1 MALAFTNRA
10 SQFVTTNATSYVSS
24 TSFTPTA
31 GNLMVLCGYWS
42 STDTA
47 EAQATSCSGNGVTYS
62 QHATTQFISGVCSGA
77 VWAGIVPASPTLGSV
92 TISGW
97 ATSRTGISF
106 QIWEISGFDSS
117 GGTGLSA
124 IADVQVGGPATATS
138 GSVTMT
144 DHSSGGGNLC
154 VGYFDHTAAETISA
168 GASCTLDATGSYATP
183 NRGAGGVHNTST
195 FANPAASWTTSA
207 AWRGFGIEIK
217 AAVAATVTRQSNW
230 HGPTRPRGY
239 QRPTGPQMGWR

>member
-1 MALAFTNRA
+1 MAIVFANRA

-62 QHATTQFISGVCSGA
+62 QHATTQFVSGVCSGA
-77 VWAGIVPASPTLGSV
+77 GWAGIVPASPTLGSV

-97 ATSRTGISF
+97 ATARTGISF
-106 QIWEISGFDSS
+106 QIWEISG
-117 GGTGLSA
+117 
-124 IADVQVGGPATATS
+124 ADVSGTALAAISQVFTNRGTATS

-144 DHSSGGGNLC
+144 GGPLATGNLAC
-154 VGYFDHTAAETISA
+154 GFFDHTAAENISA
-168 GASCTLDATGSYATP
+168 GTGCTLDATGNYATP
-183 NRGAGGVHNTST
+183 NRGAGGVHDTST
-195 FANPAASWTTSA
+195 YANPAASWTTSA

-217 AAVAATVTRQSNW
+217 AAAVAPDV
-230 HGPTRPRGY
+230 PPRPMI
-239 QRPTGPQMGWR
+239 QQAWRL

>member
-1 MALAFTNRA
+1 MAIVFTNRA

-31 GNLMVLCGYWS
+31 GNLMILCGYWS

-62 QHATTQFISGVCSGA
+62 QHATTQFVSGVCSGA

-97 ATSRTGISF
+97 ATARTGIGF
-106 QIWEISGFDSS
+106 QIWEISGADVS
-117 GGTGLSA
+117 GTALNA
-124 IADVQVGGPATATS
+124 IAQVFTNSGTATS

-144 DHSSGGGNLC
+144 GGPLATGNLAC
-154 VGYFDHTAAETISA
+154 GFFDHTAAENISA
-168 GASCTLDATGSYATP
+168 GASNTLDATGNYATP
-183 NRGAGGVHNTST
+183 NRGSGGVHDTST
-195 FANPAASWTTSA
+195 YADPAASWTTSA
-207 AWRGFGIEIK
+207 AWRGFGIEVK
-217 AAVAATVTRQSNW
+217 AAVAATVT
-230 HGPTRPRGY
+230 PPRPLVVMQAVNRAGTY
-239 QRPTGPQMGWR
+239 

>member
-1 MALAFTNRA
+1 MALVFTNRA

-31 GNLMVLCGYWS
+31 GNLMVLAGYWS

-62 QHATTQFISGVCSGA
+62 QHATTQFVSGVASGA

-97 ATSRTGISF
+97 ATARTGIGF
-106 QIWEISGFDSS
+106 QIWEISGADVS
-117 GGTGLSA
+117 GTALAA
-124 IADVQVGGPATATS
+124 IANVVINTPASATS
-138 GSVTMT
+138 GTITMT
-144 DHSSGGGNLC
+144 GPLNTGNLC
-154 VGYFDHTAAETISA
+154 CGFFDHTASENIVQDANN
-168 GASCTLDATGSYATP
+168 TLDATGNYATP
-183 NRGAGGVHNTST
+183 ARGAGGVHNTST
-195 FANPAASWTTSA
+195 YANIGASWTTSA

-217 AAVAATVTRQSNW
+217 AAAAAVTVPS
-230 HGPTRPRGY
+230 
-239 QRPTGPQMGWR
+239 RPTIVLQAVNRASRY

>member
-10 SQFVTTNATSYVSS
+10 SQFITTNATSYVSS

-42 STDTA
+42 STDTV

-62 QHATTQFISGVCSGA
+62 QHATTQFISGICSGA

-97 ATSRTGISF
+97 ATARTGIGF
-106 QIWEISGFDSS
+106 QIWEISGADTSVS
-117 GGTGLSA
+117 ALGA
-124 IADVQVGGPATATS
+124 IAQVFTASGTATS

-144 DHSSGGGNLC
+144 GGPLATGNLAC
-154 VGYFDHTAAETISA
+154 GFFDHTAAENITA
-168 GASCTLDATGSYATP
+168 GTGCSLDATGNYATP
-183 NRGAGGVHNTST
+183 NRGAGGVHDTT
-195 FANPAASWTTSA
+195 TYANPAASWTTSA
-207 AWRGFGIEIK
+207 QWRGFGIEVA
-217 AAVAATVTRQSNW
+217 AAVTAPVVPLKTTVFFPSKARVIPPSRN
-230 HGPTRPRGY
+230 RSRIA
-239 QRPTGPQMGWR
+239 WR